1 MQQPENEQTP
11 WHERQWQ
18 IGTVV
23 GLRAPGKAIGFIE
36 HGSSADGTSLQSAV
50 HVLVGAQEGPVL
62 YVQAAVHGDEVN
74 GVEVL
79 RRLVTELDPTSI
91 ISGAL
96 IVVPVINGPGFIQH
110 RRRNF
115 FDEED
120 MNRVWPG
127 KESGLMSQQIAFHL
141 YQQAIRHANY
151 VVDLHTASS
160 NTLLHVV
167 YGQGDE
173 KSRRLAEVF
182 GLEVLLEESID
193 ENLRRSRFTGKL
205 RNVLTE
211 RGVPAITPEL
221 GGVNC
226 LEEEH
231 IVLGVRGMTNVLKYI
246 GMLNGEVVSPERPQ
260 MTLRGSHL
268 DEVWAQQGGIWI
280 AQVKAGERVQ
290 QGQRLGYLYS
300 VRTFEIVEHVT
311 APYNGYILG
320 LTDIPVINTGDAL
333 VNICRLDE

>member
-1 MQQPENEQTP
+1 MQQPESKQIP
-11 WHERQWQ
+11 WQERQWQ

-23 GLRAPGKAIGFIE
+23 GARPPGKAMGFIE
-36 HGSSADGTSLQSAV
+36 HGSSADGTALQSAV

-62 YVQAAVHGDEVN
+62 YVQAAIHGDEVN

-79 RRLVTELDPTSI
+79 RRLVTGLDPSTLR
-91 ISGAL
+91 GVL
-96 IVVPVINGPGFIQH
+96 IVIPIANGSGFTQH
-110 RRRNF
+110 SRRNF

-127 KESGLMSQQIAFHL
+127 KESGSMSQQIAFHL
-141 YQQAIRHANY
+141 YQQAIRHADY

-173 KSRRLAEVF
+173 KSRKLAEVF
-182 GLEVLLEESID
+182 GLEVLLEEAID
-193 ENLRRSRFTGKL
+193 DDLRRSRFTGKL

-221 GGVNC
+221 GGTNC
-226 LEEEH
+226 LKEEH
-231 IVLGVRGMTNVLKYI
+231 IVLGVRGMTNVMKHI
-246 GMLNGEVVSPERPQ
+246 GMLDGEVALPEQPQ
-260 MTLRGSHL
+260 ITLRGSHL

-290 QGQRLGYLYS
+290 QGQRLGYIYS
-300 VRTFEIVEHVT
+300 VRTFEIMEWVT
-311 APYNGYILG
+311 APYDGYILG

-333 VNICRLDE
+333 VNICHLEN

>member
-1 MQQPENEQTP
+1 MQQPEHKQIP

-23 GLRAPGKAIGFIE
+23 GLRSPGKAISFIE
-36 HGSSADGTSLQSAV
+36 HGSTADGTALQSAV
-50 HVLVGAQEGPVL
+50 HVIVGAQEGPVL
-62 YVQAAVHGDEVN
+62 YVQAAIHGDEVN

-79 RRLVTELDPTSI
+79 RRLVTELEPNTLH
-91 ISGAL
+91 GVL
-96 IVVPVINGPGFIQH
+96 IAIPIANGPGFIQH

-127 KESGLMSQQIAFHL
+127 KESGSISQQIAFHL
-141 YQQAIRHANY
+141 YQQAIRHADY

-173 KSRRLAEVF
+173 KSRKLAEVF
-182 GLEVLLEESID
+182 GLEVLLEEAID
-193 ENLRRSRFTGKL
+193 DDLRRSRFTGKL

-221 GGVNC
+221 GGVNS

-231 IVLGVRGMTNVLKYI
+231 IVLGVRGMTNVMKHL
-246 GMLNGEVVSPERPQ
+246 GMLDGEVAPPEQ
-260 MTLRGSHL
+260 TQITLHGSHL

-280 AQVKAGERVQ
+280 AQVKAGEQVQ
-290 QGQRLGYLYS
+290 RGQLLGYIYS
-300 VRTFEIVEHVT
+300 ARTFEIVEEAT
-311 APYNGYILG
+311 APYDGYVLG

-333 VNICRLDE
+333 VNICRLGD

>member
-1 MQQPENEQTP
+1 MQQPESKQLP

-18 IGTVV
+18 IGTVG
-23 GLRAPGKAIGFIE
+23 GLRAPGKATGFIE

-50 HVLVGAQEGPVL
+50 HVLVGPQEGPVL
-62 YVQAAVHGDEVN
+62 YVQAAIHGDEVN

-79 RRLVTELDPTSI
+79 RRLLLELDP
-91 ISGAL
+91 ISLRGVL
-96 IVVPVINGPGFIQH
+96 IVVPVANGPGFIHH
-110 RRRNF
+110 RRRNG

-127 KESGLMSQQIAFHL
+127 KEHGSMSQQIAFHL
-141 YQQAIRHANY
+141 YHHAIRHADY

-167 YGQGDE
+167 YAQGDE
-173 KSRRLAEVF
+173 RSRKLAEVF
-182 GLEVLLEESID
+182 GIEVLLEEAID
-193 ENLRRSRFTGKL
+193 DDLRRSRFTGKL

-221 GGVNC
+221 GGANC
-226 LEEEH
+226 LEEEP
-231 IVLGVRGMTNVLKYI
+231 IVRGVRGMTNVMKHL
-246 GMLNGEVVSPERPQ
+246 GMLNGEVVPPEQPHV
-260 MTLRGSHL
+260 TLRGSHL

-290 QGQRLGYLYS
+290 QGQRLGSLYS
-300 VRTFEIVEHVT
+300 VRTFETVEWVT
-311 APYNGYILG
+311 APYDGYILG
-320 LTDIPVINTGDAL
+320 LTDTPVINTGDGL
-333 VNICRLDE
+333 VNICRLGE